1 MRAVYTDALSDVASA
16 VNLTRGYGGATNTRK
31 NRAPARATIAS
42 MLAKRLRTL
51 SIFAGGCLSGA
62 VLIVVWQSE
71 PRTAT
76 DRAPARN
83 SASSLE
89 MPSEVDAAP
98 SGDDRRTPAKNVHEE
113 AETGESP
120 AAKRAPTAP
129 KNEEAA
135 EASTAESGRSVS
147 DVLAHLEAAYRQ
159 QLAVAPATGSDAATG
174 NGTRA
179 PATTDP
185 QSIAAAQTAAAL
197 VPASAPVAPAP
208 VQAAPARAEAP
219 VAVAA
224 TTSLPAAVPAVALAA
239 PAVVAPAVA
248 APAPAAPLP
257 AAPAVALPAA
267 TSALATAPGVA
278 PTQNVSVGSIHQG
291 DTYHVQQVAVM
302 QYVPMFMPFPYPG
315 YGYPQAQ
322 PTNTRSMQPKRVPYP
337 TTLTNPDNPWGF
349 NFPPS
354 LEMVK

>member
-1 MRAVYTDALSDVASA
+1 
-16 VNLTRGYGGATNTRK
+16 
-31 NRAPARATIAS
+31 

-51 SIFAGGCLSGA
+51 SIIAGGCLSGA

-71 PRTAT
+71 PRTTT
-76 DRAPARN
+76 DRAPSRDSALSLASPSEADTAPAREAGPGSSARN
-83 SASSLE
+83 A
-89 MPSEVDAAP
+89 
-98 SGDDRRTPAKNVHEE
+98 HEE
-113 AETGESP
+113 ADSGETPS
-120 AAKRAPTAP
+120 AKHAPTP
-129 KNEEAA
+129 SRNEGVA
-135 EASTAESGRSVS
+135 EAPTAESGQAVS

-159 QLAVAPATGSDAATG
+159 QLAAVPATGSDAATG
-174 NGTRA
+174 NRTLA

-185 QSIAAAQTAAAL
+185 QSIAAAQTAAAI

-208 VQAAPARAEAP
+208 VQAAPARADAP

-224 TTSLPAAVPAVALAA
+224 PTPLPAAVPTVALAA

-257 AAPAVALPAA
+257 AAPAVAIPGA
-267 TSALATAPGVA
+267 TSPLATAPGVA

-315 YGYPQAQ
+315 YGYPQSQ
-322 PTNTRSMQPKRVPYP
+322 PTHTRSMQPKRVPYP